1 MFRMLRSADQPRLNA
16 IAYRFRSHPFSA
28 SCRAVPH
35 QWPGYRRGLGS
46 ERIPRGGPC
55 GQVGACCLDELRE
68 RGLKRWSKNP
78 FADSRWRALTGFETR
93 KPRRQVMR
101 YSRPCA
107 SWFSRFRRSFSA
119 SSQGLQSRIVV
130 LLRSDKRNSVGDIDR
145 CCRKTFAK
153 RSPFP
158 NPAWRAILSA
168 GNSVSANS

>member
-1 MFRMLRSADQPRLNA
+1 MQSYIVVEAIHLVHHVAPCLTNGRGTDVGSGVNA
-16 IAYRFRSHPFSA
+16 FLGAAH
-28 SCRAVPH
+28 AVKWGPVALMNFES
-35 QWPGYRRGLGS
+35 GL
-46 ERIPRGGPC
+46 EAL
-55 GQVGACCLDELRE
+55 VD
-68 RGLKRWSKNP
+68 P

-107 SWFSRFRRSFSA
+107 TWLSRFRRSFSA